1 MSAPSKL
8 PVTKGATVVATLAYV
23 RVVHGEAALAQL
35 LSALEPGLRDRLT
48 STDATAELPY
58 IELLALWRGPTRVVL
73 AVREGKSAP
82 YAKGSAELLASKLSG
97 GQKSDILVLSNRPKP

>member
-58 IELLALWRGPTRVVL
+58 IELLALWRAADAVL
-73 AVREGKSAP
+73 RERDP
-82 YAKGSAELLASKLSG
+82 
-97 GQKSDILVLSNRPKP
+97 QW